1 MTTLFRSMKT
11 CGCCGKKTMILEV
24 GSTNAFGSCDLDMRP
39 PEMQRSAI
47 FRCLQ
52 SCEHCGYA
60 AWDLEEKMPPSD
72 ELKALLSAKIGTRD
86 QLFERAAKIAELKG
100 KAKADVRYLYLVAA
114 WAADDRKDAA
124 TATALRKKILAL
136 VSPKEKIPP
145 EWLLQL
151 TDIARRAGEKETATA
166 LLNRLEQCE
175 IEPLLKSIA
184 EFQKKLLAADDT
196 SCYTVEQVCD
206 KQ

>member
-1 MTTLFRSMKT
+1 MTTLLKSIKT

-47 FRCLQ
+47 FHCLQ

-100 KAKADVRYLYLVAA
+100 KAKADVRHLYLIAA
-114 WAADDRKDAA
+114 WAADDRQDAA
-124 TATALRKKILAL
+124 TATALRKKILTY
-136 VSPKEKIPP
+136 VSPEEEIPP
-145 EWLLQL
+145 EDLLQL
-151 TDIARRAGEKETATA
+151 IDIARRAGEKETAET
-166 LLNRLEQCE
+166 LLKRFDRCE
-175 IEPLLKSIA
+175 HEPLLESIA
-184 EFQKKLLAADDT
+184 EFQKKLLDAGDT
-196 SCYTVEQVCD
+196 ACYTVKQVYD
-206 KQ
+206 KH